1 VIRRIL
7 TVGQELKKEIPG
19 HMIFIGETVTFLKQ
33 FAIGFELTVPILLS
47 LVAIVALLGRAV
59 GAMEGWSHF
68 GSFYLG
74 VSPVNWGINWTYGLP
89 LIVLTV
95 LIHVFGLGL
104 IRHRIVKV
112 TGSTIHR
119 RHPTAVF
126 TVAMGATTLFAT
138 SLHALE
144 AGIWAIAYRVLGAL
158 PDSKS
163 AMLYSLNAMT
173 SYGHTGLNLNLGDRW
188 HLLGALEALN
198 GWLLFGVSTAF
209 LFAVMEKVRSFDSK

>member
-1 VIRRIL
+1 MRIAQCL
-7 TVGQELKKEIPG
+7 
-19 HMIFIGETVTFLKQ
+19 FS
-33 FAIGFELTVPILLS
+33 S
-47 LVAIVALLGRAV
+47 LGT
-59 GAMEGWSHF
+59 
-68 GSFYLG
+68 
-74 VSPVNWGINWTYGLP
+74 SPVNWGADWTYGLP

-104 IRHRIVKV
+104 VRHWIVDA
-112 TGSTIHR
+112 TSATIHR

-126 TVAMGATTLFAT
+126 MVAMGATTLLAT

-158 PDSKS
+158 PDSRS

-198 GWLLFGVSTAF
+198 GWLLFGLSTAF
-209 LFAVMEKVRSFDSK
+209 LFAVMDKVRSFDSK